1 MRERVLAFVRAI
13 VKSTHLNMNKSC
25 AVGSLIRLSV
35 HPFIRMS
42 VRPFVRPARTQR
54 RRRLA
59 YPTWRSVLHIC
70 IYGLLNGDRLQIR
83 RAVNQTSSGPHHA
96 RTIPLA
102 PRWALLPCARRAA
115 PWPIKYWVHGAD
127 GTHRR
132 ILALST
138 TEVWSFSSSRDFRAS
153 RANQSPVI
161 YHKWIKYARKEIMTH
176 RVVWKY
182 VRKLGDHCPRR

>member
-1 MRERVLAFVRAI
+1 MYGITNKSTAPRLNSRCKLQTEMRERVLAFVRAI

-59 YPTWRSVLHIC
+59 YPTRRSVLHIC

-115 PWPIKYWVHGAD
+115 P
-127 GTHRR
+127 RR
-132 ILALST
+132 G
-138 TEVWSFSSSRDFRAS
+138 
-153 RANQSPVI
+153 Q
-161 YHKWIKYARKEIMTH
+161 
-176 RVVWKY
+176 
-182 VRKLGDHCPRR
+182 